1 MSLLTPLPKKLSR
14 TSQTWRAPVGEGIGR
29 IHREI
34 RFVKTVPRG
43 LAVAAHLFHSCAQLL
58 QGCLPP
64 LGLLF
69 QGLACSFFLSHFLL

>member
-1 MSLLTPLPKKLSR
+1 MMQCPFLLLCQKSLAG
-14 TSQTWRAPVGEGIGR
+14 TSQTWGLLWEKGSGGY
-29 IHREI
+29 RE
-34 RFVKTVPRG
+34 KTVPRG